1 MDQLYEDRLDGK
13 TDDEFWARK
22 MNEWREQERRLESE
36 LLRLKVEVTADS
48 VLTVQSILEL
58 ANPAH
63 FLYLTRNHPERG
75 SIAETCPF
83 ELRYGW
89 RNSLAY
95 LAPRKGPVKER
106 AEIAPE
112 KIQELLNAL
121 PEPSRSLAQLLVL
134 TGMRIGKLLEL
145 RWHNVDLKQN
155 VIRVTQTVYEGHFD
169 EPKSQR
175 SRRSIPL
182 GVKSIEILSKAL
194 WRTPRSWYSAPAGA
208 HRLIDTIYSIGNSS
222 PPAKNSVLR
231 A

>member
-1 MDQLYEDRLDGK
+1 
-13 TDDEFWARK
+13 
-22 MNEWREQERRLESE
+22 
-36 LLRLKVEVTADS
+36 
-48 VLTVQSILEL
+48 
-58 ANPAH
+58 
-63 FLYLTRNHPERG
+63 
-75 SIAETCPF
+75 
-83 ELRYGW
+83 
-89 RNSLAY
+89 
-95 LAPRKGPVKER
+95 VKER

-134 TGMRIGKLLEL
+134 TGMRIGELLAL
-145 RWHNVDLKQN
+145 RWRNVDLKQN
-155 VIRVTQTVYEGHFD
+155 VIRVTRTAYEGHFD